1 MSESNQHKGIGSIES
16 AMDRLAEDKTV
27 KTPTPRTRSV
37 GRRDYDH
44 LLSRRLEQLNNAMS
58 SGTEPEKSPAIEK
71 PPITI
76 AAPTRTFGIQ
86 AIVVTALFSG
96 LVGAGAMQLVQGK
109 TTSTPEPVASAKP
122 APTQVQASLPPIAA
136 PTEAIPLPSPK
147 STAIKT
153 DEAGV
158 RELVEQW
165 RLAWANRDSDAYLN
179 FYSANFVPADGSTR
193 SNWATARRKNLS
205 SRSDINVV
213 VRELQITQI
222 DEKQLKLLF
231 QQDYASGSFRENA
244 KTKTL
249 LVALEGDVW
258 RITGEWMGD
267 HPVTGK

>member
-1 MSESNQHKGIGSIES
+1 
-16 AMDRLAEDKTV
+16 MDRLAEDKTV

-86 AIVVTALFSG
+86 AIVVTALFSS
-96 LVGAGAMQLVQGK
+96 LVGAGAMQLLQGK

-122 APTQVQASLPPIAA
+122 APAQVQVQVQASLPPIAA

-153 DEAGV
+153 DESGV

-179 FYSANFVPADGSTR
+179 FYSTHFVPADGSTR
-193 SNWATARRKNLS
+193 NNWAAARRKNLS
-205 SRSDINVV
+205 SRPDINVV

-222 DEKQLKLLF
+222 DEKQLKLVF
-231 QQDYASGSFRENA
+231 QQDYASGNFREND

-249 LVALEGDVW
+249 LVVQEENVW
-258 RITGEWMGD
+258 RISGEWMGD